1 MLYIT
6 DENVPAKFDNVEILR
21 RIGRRGITHVFH
33 DIDGTHSLIRDW
45 PPVMSLT
52 LHTVIAEGLP
62 EGYDSPAN
70 VQRLV
75 DIVGVKSLEET
86 DRFCVESAG
95 LSALTQM
102 EWSIRRAV
110 EAGSID
116 PARLGMD
123 EQARRTNSEII
134 KKIWQGEEWFDAYH
148 EPESFRAFLRENT
161 PRLFKLYEQVLN
173 GACRDRNLQDA
184 LKRPAA
190 WRVPGSMEF
199 MHLLRKG
206 GAKNYFVTGAVVD
219 IQPGRAPMGMHEEVL
234 AVGFEI
240 GEGKDVEALE
250 GSTWHEKIPKEIV
263 MKNICREENIDP
275 AGVLVV
281 GDGRSE
287 IAAGVEMGAICLSR
301 LPAEAARQ
309 RELHHSLGSHIIV
322 TDYTSPR
329 FADMFVT
336 R

>member
-52 LHTVIAEGLP
+52 LHSVIAEGLP
-62 EGYDSPAN
+62 AGYDSPAN
-70 VQRLV
+70 VRRLV
-75 DIVGVKSLEET
+75 EIVGGRPLEET

-102 EWSIRRAV
+102 EWAIRRAV
-110 EAGSID
+110 EAGSVS
-116 PARLGMD
+116 PAALGMD
-123 EQARRTNSEII
+123 EQARETNSEII
-134 KKIWQGEEWFDAYH
+134 QKIWRGEELFDVIH
-148 EPESFRAFLRENT
+148 EPELFRAFLRENT

-184 LKRPAA
+184 LKNPAA

-199 MHLLRKG
+199 IRGLKRG

-219 IQPGRAPMGMHEEVL
+219 IKPGRAPMGMHEEVL

-240 GEGKDVEALE
+240 GEGKDIESLE
-250 GSTWHEKIPKEIV
+250 GSTWHEKIPKVEV
-263 MKNICREENIDP
+263 MKRICRDENIDP
-275 AGVLVV
+275 AKVLVV

-287 IAAGVEMGAICLSR
+287 IAAGAEMGAICLSR
-301 LPAEAARQ
+301 LPAGAFRQ
-309 RELHHSLGSHIIV
+309 RELHAALGAHIIV

-329 FADMFVT
+329 FTQMFES
-336 R
+336 

>member
-6 DENVPAKFDNVEILR
+6 DENVPQKFDNVEILR

-62 EGYDSPAN
+62 DGYDSPAN
-70 VQRLV
+70 VKRLV
-75 DIVGVKSLEET
+75 EIVGSKPLEET

-110 EAGSID
+110 EEGTISPDALD
-116 PARLGMD
+116 MD
-123 EQARRTNSEII
+123 EDARRTNSQII
-134 KKIWQGEEWFDAYH
+134 KKIWRGEEVFDAIP
-148 EPESFRAFLRENT
+148 ESESFRAFLRQNT

-173 GACRDRNLQDA
+173 GACRDRNLQAA
-184 LKRPAA
+184 LKHPAA

-199 MHLLRKG
+199 IRRLKEG
-206 GAKNYFVTGAVVD
+206 EAKNYFVTGAVVD
-219 IQPGRAPMGMHEEVL
+219 NQPGQAPMGMYEEVL
-234 AVGFEI
+234 AVGFEV
-240 GEGKDVEALE
+240 GQGKDVEAVE
-250 GSTWHEKIPKEIV
+250 GSTWDRKIPKNEV
-263 MKNICREENIDP
+263 MQRICREENIDP
-275 AGVLVV
+275 KEVLVV

-287 IAAGVEMGAICLSR
+287 IAAGAEMGAVCLSR
-301 LPAEAARQ
+301 LPTEAARQ
-309 RELHHSLGSHIIV
+309 RQLHASLGTHLIL
-322 TDYTSPR
+322 TDYTSHR
-329 FADMFVT
+329 FAGMFESY
-336 R
+336 